1 MIANII
7 FSIIYKSFIVIFA
20 ATGLAIG
27 MGATRGGAHF
37 QELAY
42 FTYLSNLFVLIY
54 FIINIIYSLAYLK
67 NHSYKNIIN
76 VFPKV
81 KGAMTMCISITFL
94 VYHFLLSSNNFA
106 MSEPYHGY
114 NIANS
119 LVHYIVPMMSMI
131 DFIIFDK
138 KGVYKK
144 SDPLIWFLIP
154 LVYFIFSIIRGAL
167 GKPFSDGSRYPYFFI
182 DIDKYGMAQIAL
194 NLILLALAFL
204 LMGYLIYF
212 IDSKFLKLIN
222 RSKSQI

>member
-42 FTYLSNLFVLIY
+42 FTYLSNLFVFIY
-54 FIINIIYSLAYLK
+54 FIINIIYSLAYIK
-67 NHSYKNIIN
+67 NNSYKNIIS

-81 KGAMTMCISITFL
+81 KGAVTMCISITFL
-94 VYHFLLSSNNFA
+94 VYHFVLSNNNFA
-106 MSEPYHGY
+106 MSEPYRCY
-114 NIANS
+114 NISNM

-144 SDPLIWFLIP
+144 SDPLMWIFIP
-154 LVYFIFSIIRGAL
+154 VFYFIFSIIRGTL

-182 DIDKYGMAQIAL
+182 DIDKYGMAQISL
-194 NLILLALAFL
+194 NLLLLAFAF
-204 LMGYLIYF
+204 YLWAI
-212 IDSKFLKLIN
+212 
-222 RSKSQI
+222 